1 MERFVTV
8 GMLNF
13 GRDLLLD
20 FGRVYADFLNTPR
33 KIRLLSV
40 RPILDLRNAVH
51 CRDNGF
57 VSRSTS

>member
-20 FGRVYADFLNTPR
+20 FGRVYADFLNTPPQD
-33 KIRLLSV
+33 KT
-40 RPILDLRNAVH
+40 PISETNL
-51 CRDNGF
+51 G
-57 VSRSTS
+57 SEKRSTLPR